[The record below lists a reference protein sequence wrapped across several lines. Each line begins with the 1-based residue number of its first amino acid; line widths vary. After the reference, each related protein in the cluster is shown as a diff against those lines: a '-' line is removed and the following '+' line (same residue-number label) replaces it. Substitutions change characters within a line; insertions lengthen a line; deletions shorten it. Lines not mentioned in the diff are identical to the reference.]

1 MARPERG
8 CLIAILT
15 VSNLLLSGFSAE
27 KVSPGMY
34 RGEDP
39 RTEDLPELKKL
50 KIKTIVSLRT
60 NPQVKKAQFFR
71 FHGINFIHIKV
82 GVVKVP
88 TDAEVRRYLSIVQNK
103 SNQPVYTSCE
113 GNRDRTSFFIAAYR
127 ILAQNKPYARA
138 EQEFTEHR
146 ARMWWHTFR
155 AYKKKLMEYAS
166 LKENAVVSKTPASPK
181 LTGVR

>member
-1 MARPERG
+1 MARPDRG
-8 CLIAILT
+8 YFIAFLM

-39 RTEDLPELKKL
+39 RTDDLAALKVL

-60 NPQVKKAQFFR
+60 NPQVKKARFFR
-71 FHGINFIHIKV
+71 QHGINFIHMKV

-88 TDAEVRRYLSIVQNK
+88 TDAEVRRYLRIVQNK
-103 SNQPVYTSCE
+103 RNQPVYTSCE

-127 ILAQNKPYARA
+127 ILAQKMSYAEA
-138 EQEFTEHR
+138 EKEFTAHR

-155 AYKKKLMEYAS
+155 VYKKKLKEFAS
-166 LKENAVVSKTPASPK
+166 FKQNSIVSKSSAVKSPP
-181 LTGVR
+181 G